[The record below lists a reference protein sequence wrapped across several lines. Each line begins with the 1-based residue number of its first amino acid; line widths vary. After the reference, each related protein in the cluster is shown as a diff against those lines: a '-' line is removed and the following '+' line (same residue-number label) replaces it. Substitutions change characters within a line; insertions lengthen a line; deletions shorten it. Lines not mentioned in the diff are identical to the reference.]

1 MSNPIFC
8 INELINNFTNLE
20 ILKKELY
27 KKNIL
32 SKDYVDEN
40 LFLVYHKFEQQSTTL
55 LDRECRS
62 LVLDRNNKQIVSFSC
77 ETPICNTEGLEYL
90 LLNQQ
95 DERVITKCY
104 EGTLLSVF
112 YHGSKWYVSTRRCL
126 NSNESVWNINKSHF
140 NMFMEVL
147 NNSSYET
154 LDSFTDKLNKDYGYY
169 FVLIHHEN
177 NNVVD
182 YESEFGK
189 EYKKLL
195 LIFVREKETQK
206 EIDLYNSSLNLQILD
221 DNIFLS
227 KKIDNLEEFDSLNKQ
242 EEFTLPPKNEGVII
256 KCFDNNINR
265 YRLIKIQT
273 MNYQFAKSIGS
284 QNNIFMGL
292 IHLFQNNKLN
302 EYIMKFPNLRKIVN
316 PLNIYE
322 SFDTV
327 GIIDALFKVCTSEL
341 FELFKILYNIKNGK
355 HLTNTL
361 YKLLPKEYKDVMFNI
376 RGIYFKK
383 KAKLIGKQIE
393 YSEMKEYYLH
403 VNDIYAFLKN
413 MVTENFCALLK
424 MRRLMSNWSKINT
437 EVFQFSQISFKCD
450 KVHFKLASIY
460 LNKLFPNIMP
470 YDIPPN
476 TMSNLED
483 IPLNTMSNLEDIPLS
498 I

>member
-1 MSNPIFC
+1 MSNPIFY
-8 INELINNFTNLE
+8 INKLINDFPELD
-20 ILKKELY
+20 ILKTELY
-27 KKNIL
+27 KQNIL
-32 SKDYVDEN
+32 FKDYVDEN
-40 LFLVYHKFEQQSTTL
+40 LFLVYHKFDQKSITL

-62 LVLDRNNKQIVSFSC
+62 IVIDRNNKQIVSFSC
-77 ETPICNTEGLEYL
+77 ETPIINTEGLDYL

-95 DERVITKCY
+95 DEKIITKCY

-112 YHGSKWYVSTRRCL
+112 YYGSKWYVSTRRCL

-154 LDSFTDKLNKDYGYY
+154 LDSFTDKLNKDYCYY

-177 NNVVD
+177 NNIVD

-206 EIDLYNSSLNLQILD
+206 EVDLYNSTFELQILD

-227 KKIDNLEEFDSLNKQ
+227 EKINSLEEFDSLNKKEQ
-242 EEFTLPPKNEGVII
+242 FTLPPKNEGIII

-265 YRLIKIQT
+265 YRLIKLQT

-284 QNNIFMGL
+284 ENNIFMGL

-302 EYIMKFPNLRKIVN
+302 EYISQLPNLKKIVN
-316 PLNIYE
+316 PLNICE
-322 SFDTV
+322 SFDTI
-327 GIIDALFKVCTSEL
+327 GIIDALFKVCTCEL

-355 HLTNTL
+355 HLNNTL

-383 KAKLIGKQIE
+383 KAKLIGKKVEQ
-393 YSEMKEYYLH
+393 SEIKEYYLQLK
-403 VNDIYAFLKN
+403 DIYKFLKN
-413 MVTENFCALLK
+413 MLTENFCALLK
-424 MRRLMSNWSKINT
+424 MRRLMFNWSKINT
-437 EVFQFSQISFKCD
+437 EVSEFSKISFKCD
-450 KVHFKLASIY
+450 KIHFKLASIY

-470 YDIPPN
+470 YDIPTN
-476 TMSNLED
+476 TILTSED
-483 IPLNTMSNLEDIPLS
+483 NTLI